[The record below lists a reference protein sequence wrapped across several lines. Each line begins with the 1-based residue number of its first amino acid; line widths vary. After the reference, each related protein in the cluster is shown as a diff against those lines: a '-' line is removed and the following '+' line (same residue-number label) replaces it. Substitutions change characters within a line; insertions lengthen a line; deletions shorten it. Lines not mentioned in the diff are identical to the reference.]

1 MFGTYFKGFFGC
13 FAKLYMNRDSLM
25 IARFYVLIMKIV
37 CSDETILLIL
47 QGRPHFRKFQLSP
60 DLKLLQWES
69 PNKDKAE
76 TEGNVV
82 LSAVFLNRWWL
93 YNHFKRFLFVLIKCS
108 RKVGASRSCCNN
120 LPKKSFVRLIPDIP
134 LFMKHRNI
142 CMILRG
148 IQLPPIKNHLS
159 GLFQIY
165 FYL

>member
-1 MFGTYFKGFFGC
+1 
-13 FAKLYMNRDSLM
+13 MNRDSLM

-82 LSAVFLNRWWL
+82 LSAVF
-93 YNHFKRFLFVLIKCS
+93 
-108 RKVGASRSCCNN
+108 
-120 LPKKSFVRLIPDIP
+120 
-134 LFMKHRNI
+134 
-142 CMILRG
+142 
-148 IQLPPIKNHLS
+148 
-159 GLFQIY
+159 
-165 FYL
+165 